1 MSRTIFKLFSFS
13 RALHLLD
20 HDSIIPSVDP
30 HSSEPS
36 IPWPTPESLIAES
49 AEPPRWLVRDFL
61 YQQSL
66 VCIAGVP
73 GVGKSVFSYS
83 LAVAI
88 ASNLPFLG
96 LPVTQGRVL
105 YLDEENGP
113 ANMPTYLRWAWK
125 GMHCPDLVTLNANL
139 RIGQNAILSYNGT
152 WIDCLLQQVR
162 QFQPSLV
169 ICDTSSSCFRL
180 NDENDNAEASKV
192 IGGLRLVQEAASNNT
207 SILILR
213 HARIERD
220 AKGKHPDR
228 YKMRGASA
236 WAGASDGVIFH
247 LAPAGNYHGLRPT
260 YLVPDKTR
268 AFGLRTQLTITPR
281 WTSDDK
287 TTAGI
292 ELAGKLEK

>member
-1 MSRTIFKLFSFS
+1 M
-13 RALHLLD
+13 
-20 HDSIIPSVDP
+20 
-30 HSSEPS
+30 
-36 IPWPTPESLIAES
+36 
-49 AEPPRWLVRDFL
+49 RDFL

-66 VCIAGVP
+66 ICIAGVP

-88 ASNLPFLG
+88 ASGLPFLG
-96 LPVTQGRVL
+96 LQTTQGRVL

-113 ANMPTYLRWAWK
+113 ANQPTYFKWAWK
-125 GMHCPDLVTLNANL
+125 GQGCPDLVTLSANL
-139 RIGQNAILSYNGT
+139 RIGQNAILSHNGT
-152 WIDCLLQQVR
+152 WVDMLLQKVR
-162 QFQPSLV
+162 EFSPSLL

-180 NDENDNAEASKV
+180 NDENDNAEASKA
-192 IGGLRLVQEAASNNT
+192 IGALRLIQEAANNNT

-220 AKGKHPDR
+220 SKGKNPDR

-260 YLVPDKTR
+260 YLIPDKTR
-268 AFGLRTQLTITPR
+268 AFGLRTQLTITPS
-281 WTSDDK
+281 WTCEDK
-287 TTAGI
+287 SLAGI
-292 ELAGKLEK
+292 KLAGRLE